1 MADNFDLRK
10 YLAEGRLTNNSKT
23 LNESGPKIFTQE
35 FGGYDD
41 ANFLKI
47 AWKMSIEDLKALL
60 EETLSNLKWIKNVGP
75 KGKIMGTFTRRDIQL
90 LNSRI
95 KFLQEIIKSK
105 TTNPEYIPDR
115 YK

>member
-1 MADNFDLRK
+1 MVDNFDLRK

-41 ANFLKI
+41 GNFLKI

-75 KGKIMGTFTRRDIQL
+75 KGRIMGAFTRRDIQL

-105 TTNPEYIPDR
+105 IENPEYIPDY

>member
-1 MADNFDLRK
+1 MVDNFDLRK

-41 ANFLKI
+41 GNFLKI

-60 EETLSNLKWIKNVGP
+60 EETLSNLKWIKNQGS
-75 KGKIMGTFTRRDIQL
+75 KGKIMGLITRRDIQL
-90 LNSRI
+90 LNFRI
-95 KFLQEIIKSK
+95 KLLQEIIKSK
-105 TTNPEYIPDR
+105 IESPEYIPDY

>member
-10 YLAEGRLTNNSKT
+10 FLAENRLMNNSKT

-47 AWKMSIEDLKALL
+47 VWKMSIEDLKTLL

-95 KFLQEIIKSK
+95 KFLKEIIKSK
-105 TTNPEYIPDR
+105 IENPEYIPDY

>member
-1 MADNFDLRK
+1 MVDNFDLRK
-10 YLAEGRLTNNSKT
+10 FLAENRLTNNSKT

-60 EETLSNLKWIKNVGP
+60 EETLSSLKWIKNVGP
-75 KGKIMGTFTRRDIQL
+75 KGKTMGTFTRRDIQL

-95 KFLQEIIKSK
+95 KFLKEIIKSK
-105 TTNPEYIPDR
+105 IESPEYIPDY